1 MLVNLQKKMIEW
13 NCEAISK
20 GYKEA
25 NFLGNYKKKINSVV
39 QIRI

>member
-13 NCEAISK
+13 NGEAISK
-20 GYKEA
+20 GYKVA
-25 NFLGNYKKKINSVV
+25 NFLKAIIRRNSVV